1 MRLFRRIFKSN
12 KGLSLLELVVAIAFL
27 AIVITPVM
35 NSFITAGKINAKS
48 RKLMCA
54 NDCAQA
60 LMEGI
65 ADKSFYELCLAYDKY
80 GSESVSA
87 SYAMSGLND
96 NAYNMPTCSANT
108 GDTNV
113 VFKSPFNVTGATVS
127 CNDNYKLKYYDG
139 TNWVE
144 IMTQPSVSDNGF
156 VQTINE
162 GFRKDCKAAMS
173 TFGTGTEL
181 EKHLGIWVNSTD
193 VSEMKLMMISYCGIE
208 WDGYYFD
215 AVLTFIPEGREPQ
228 VGKEPDKWYS
238 YYVQIDIYDLKKT
251 PSGFV
256 RTLGLDETGADTIAP
271 LLSLNTG
278 IKNN

>member
-1 MRLFRRIFKSN
+1 MRLFQKVFKSN

-96 NAYNMPTCSANT
+96 NAFNIPVCSANT
-108 GDTNV
+108 VDTNV
-113 VFKSPFNVTGATVS
+113 VYKATFTNTNATVS
-127 CNDNYKLKYYDG
+127 VNNNYSVSLTAGGSTTTYKTND
-139 TNWVE
+139 
-144 IMTQPSVSDNGF
+144 SVSDNGF
-156 VQTINE
+156 VEAINL
-162 GFRKDCKAAMS
+162 GFRTDCKTILGDLNS
-173 TFGTGTEL
+173 SL
-181 EKHLGIWVNSTD
+181 EKHLCIWANSTD
-193 VSEMKLMMISYCGIE
+193 VADMQAMMITYGGIE

-215 AVLTFIPEGREPQ
+215 AVLTFIPEGREPAI
-228 VGKEPDKWYS
+228 GAEADKWYS
-238 YYVQIDIYDLKKT
+238 YYVQIDLYELKKT
-251 PSGFV
+251 ASGFE
-256 RTLGLDETGADTIAP
+256 RTLGIDATGADTVAP

>member
-1 MRLFRRIFKSN
+1 MRLFQKVFKSN

-96 NAYNMPTCSANT
+96 NAFNIPVCSANT
-108 GDTNV
+108 VDTNV
-113 VFKSPFNVTGATVS
+113 VFKSPFNVTVATVS
-127 CNDNYKLKYYDG
+127 CNDNYKLKYYNG
-139 TNWVE
+139 SSWVE
-144 IMTQPSVSDNGF
+144 VMTQSAISDNGF
-156 VQTINE
+156 VQTINQ
-162 GFRKDCKAAMS
+162 GFRKDCKAKMLGLNP
-173 TFGTGTEL
+173 TL
-181 EKHLGIWVNSTD
+181 EKHLGIWANSTD
-193 VSEMKLMMISYCGIE
+193 VADMKLMMICYGGIE

-215 AVLTFIPEGREPQ
+215 AVLTFIPEGREPAI
-228 VGKEPDKWYS
+228 GAEADKWYS
-238 YYVQIDIYDLKKT
+238 YYVQIDLYELIKT
-251 PSGFV
+251 STGFV
-256 RTLGLDETGADTIAP
+256 RTLGIDSMGADTIAP